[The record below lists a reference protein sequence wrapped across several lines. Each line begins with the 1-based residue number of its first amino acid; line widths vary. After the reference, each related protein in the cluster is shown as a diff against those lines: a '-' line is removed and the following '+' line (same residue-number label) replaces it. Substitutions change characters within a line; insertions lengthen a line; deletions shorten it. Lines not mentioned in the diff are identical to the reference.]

1 MDSSQ
6 CLHYSFTAL
15 STFFLSD
22 GSCSPCAG
30 LVVVLV
36 SSKTSCSFTAQQILR
51 LLLAVLL

>member
-15 STFFLSD
+15 STFFLS